1 METNKLNNQQ
11 MELLDQEDDLDDD
24 SNFEQD
30 DGDENLEPF
39 DPTQIRVKTK
49 PMTMDLLLKRIEYDE
64 IDLAPDFQR
73 QSDIWT
79 TKAKSRL
86 IESLLIRIPLPAF
99 YIDATDDDKWI
110 IVDGLQRIHTFKKF
124 ILDKELTLT
133 DLQYLT
139 DLNNKKY
146 NDLPRHYQRRI
157 DETELT
163 VYLIEPGTPKKVKY
177 NIFDRVNTG
186 GLPLNPQELRQ
197 AMNPGK
203 PIKILK
209 NLANLPEFKRVIN
222 LSPKKKK
229 RMDDHEFILG
239 FLAFSLTTYEHYPEK
254 EGRKYFLNEAINQ
267 LNTIDYNLIETIVNK
282 FTIAMQAAYNIFGNT
297 AFRKSSSSPV
307 NKSLFEAWSVTLS
320 KLNSQ
325 EINILI
331 NQKEL
336 LKEKF
341 IQKMQEDSD
350 FNKSISQAANKVQ
363 YRFEQINQIVQEVLS
378 C

>member
-11 MELLDQEDDLDDD
+11 MELLDQEDDLENEFKFEDDD
-24 SNFEQD
+24 
-30 DGDENLEPF
+30 DENLEPF
-39 DPTQIRVKTK
+39 DPTKIRVKTK
-49 PMTMDLLLKRIEYDE
+49 PMTMDLLLKRIKHDE

-110 IVDGLQRIHTFKKF
+110 IIDGLQRIHTFKKF

-133 DLQYLT
+133 DLQYLK
-139 DLNNKKY
+139 DLNKKKY
-146 NDLPRHYQRRI
+146 NDLPRAYQRRI
-157 DETELT
+157 EETELT
-163 VYLIEPGTPKKVKY
+163 VCLIEPGTPDEVKY
-177 NIFDRVNTG
+177 NIFQRINTG

-197 AMNPGK
+197 AMYPGK

-209 NLANLPEFKRVIN
+209 KLANLPEFKRVIN
-222 LSPKKKK
+222 LSKKKKK

-254 EGRKYFLNEAINQ
+254 EGRKYFLNEAMKK
-267 LNTIDYNLIETIVNK
+267 LNKLENDLIQEIENK
-282 FTIAMQAAYNIFGNT
+282 FIIAMKAAYEIFGNT

-307 NKSLFEAWSVTLS
+307 NKSLFEVWSVTLS
-320 KLNSQ
+320 QLNSQ
-325 EINILI
+325 KIDMLI
-331 NQKEL
+331 NRKEL
-336 LKEKF
+336 LTEKF
-341 IQKMQEDSD
+341 IENMRTDND
-350 FNKSISQAANKVQ
+350 FNRSISQAANKVK